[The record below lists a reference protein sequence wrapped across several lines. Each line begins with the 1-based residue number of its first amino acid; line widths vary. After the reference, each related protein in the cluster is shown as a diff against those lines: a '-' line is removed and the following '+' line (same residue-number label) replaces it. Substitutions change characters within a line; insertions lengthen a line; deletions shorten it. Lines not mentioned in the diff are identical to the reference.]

1 MKITKLVLE
10 GYRNFRERTLIDFT
24 DPYTGVPLDR
34 VVLAGS
40 NGSGKT
46 SVLDACVGLV
56 GMLVGESPKPSLGKP
71 IGVALTIDD
80 VGHLIPDEHLDDLPL
95 PHDLALG
102 FGRREW
108 LNEVLPSMSS
118 RLGYFWTWDAA
129 DTDCMGYA
137 PAVDAVVEEAMGT
150 DTFERTQVLLVPAGR
165 ALCPIES
172 HARPKIEDPLLP
184 AGWTHTYANPTDPE
198 ESLEQYLV
206 WLNYLDLEARQRGEE
221 GNRFQEA
228 LERVRTALPPERTP
242 YVREG
247 RVYCGPVDGNGD
259 EGQAVRLHELPSGEQ
274 QWMLIM
280 LELTRVARPGAII
293 LIDEPETSLHP
304 SMQAML
310 LRQLDQLSKAYD
322 WQLILATHSGDIV
335 RACPTHQLRVLD
347 HLDAEGRTKG
357 LSPAARDEAYL
368 SITS

>member
-24 DPYTGVPLDR
+24 DPYTGAPLDR

-56 GMLVGESPKPSLGKP
+56 GLLIGDSPKSSLGKP

-80 VGHLIPDEHLDDLPL
+80 VGRLIPDEHLDGLPS

-108 LNEVLPSMSS
+108 LDEVLPGMTS
-118 RLGYFWTWDAA
+118 RLGCFWPWDVGG
-129 DTDCMGYA
+129 TDYMGYT
-137 PAVDAVVEEAMGT
+137 PAVQAVSQAMREG
-150 DTFERTQVLLVPAGR
+150 QGGLVLIPSDR
-165 ALCPIES
+165 
-172 HARPKIEDPLLP
+172 LLP
-184 AGWTHTYANPTDPE
+184 PPNPDEPARIERPDLPDGPVTTYRSPNQRKL
-198 ESLEQYLV
+198 SLEQYLV
-206 WLNYLDLEARQRGEE
+206 WLNYLDLEARQLGEE
-221 GNRFQEA
+221 GNQFQEA
-228 LERVRTALPPERTP
+228 LERVRIALPPERTP

-259 EGQAVRLHELPSGEQ
+259 ESQAVRLHELPSGEQ

-280 LELTRVARPGAII
+280 LELTRVARPGSII
-293 LIDEPETSLHP
+293 LIDEPEISLHP

-322 WQLILATHSGDIV
+322 WQVILATHSGDIV

-347 HLDAEGRTKG
+347 HLDAEGRTAG
-357 LSPAARDEAYL
+357 LSPAVSEA
-368 SITS
+368 